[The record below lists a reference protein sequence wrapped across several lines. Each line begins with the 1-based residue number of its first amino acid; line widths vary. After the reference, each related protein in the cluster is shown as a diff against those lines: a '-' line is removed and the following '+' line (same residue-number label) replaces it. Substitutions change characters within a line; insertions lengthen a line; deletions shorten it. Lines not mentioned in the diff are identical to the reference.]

1 MKDLI
6 RFGDKEILVP
16 KGTRLRHVVNL
27 VTDFGKSSIKIH
39 NIRKIPIKKG
49 QRVLWEIKFSE

>member
-1 MKDLI
+1 
-6 RFGDKEILVP
+6 VP

-39 NIRKIPIKKG
+39 NIRKIPIKKD